1 MGFGAH
7 YSIYTQG
14 SPSGCGWLEI
24 PGVSQVKRGSIIIR
38 RPYLPRR
45 VLLYTVLQDEVRRR
59 FVYFK
64 LVRENVIM
72 IACIYRIFRWA
83 LERPPLEACVQQG
96 LHCPFS
102 WPCQVEGSPVASAF
116 LTHTCVGCC
125 SAPYALCRAAARF
138 VCWASGAIGS
148 SFRYFVVRRVLSLL
162 ALSIF
167 FFV

>member
-1 MGFGAH
+1 MFRFYLFSKEQPNAADTVLRLSDNRTSRKWVSVLITLCIH
-7 YSIYTQG
+7 S

-72 IACIYRIFRWA
+72 IACIYRIFR
-83 LERPPLEACVQQG
+83 
-96 LHCPFS
+96 
-102 WPCQVEGSPVASAF
+102 
-116 LTHTCVGCC
+116 
-125 SAPYALCRAAARF
+125 
-138 VCWASGAIGS
+138 
-148 SFRYFVVRRVLSLL
+148 
-162 ALSIF
+162 
-167 FFV
+167 

>member
-72 IACIYRIFRWA
+72 IACIYRIFR
-83 LERPPLEACVQQG
+83 
-96 LHCPFS
+96 
-102 WPCQVEGSPVASAF
+102 
-116 LTHTCVGCC
+116 
-125 SAPYALCRAAARF
+125 
-138 VCWASGAIGS
+138 
-148 SFRYFVVRRVLSLL
+148 
-162 ALSIF
+162 
-167 FFV
+167 